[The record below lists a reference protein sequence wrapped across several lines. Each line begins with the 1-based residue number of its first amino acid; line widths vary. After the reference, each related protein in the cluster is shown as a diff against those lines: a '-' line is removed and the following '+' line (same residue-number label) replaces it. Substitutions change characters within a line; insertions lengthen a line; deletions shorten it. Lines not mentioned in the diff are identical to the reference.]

1 MTFSVPAVALA
12 VAMVALSLPG
22 PAQAGCLAG
31 SGASCLASEGVPARP
46 AALVQM
52 ALSTTSAP
60 SAQVAVGAVL
70 PRGKYSLIL
79 DAGYYGLPS
88 PSAGWVYMRV
98 GQDAYRVDWQ
108 SHQVLERVTDQAA
121 ANF

>member
-22 PAQAGCLAG
+22 SAQAGCLAG

-46 AALVQM
+46 AALVQI

-60 SAQVAVGAVL
+60 SAQVAVGEVL

-79 DAGYYGLPS
+79 DAGYYGLP
-88 PSAGWVYMRV
+88 PVAQGWVYMRV
-98 GQDAYRVDWQ
+98 GQDAFRVDWQ
-108 SHQVLERVTDQAA
+108 SHQVLERVTDEAA